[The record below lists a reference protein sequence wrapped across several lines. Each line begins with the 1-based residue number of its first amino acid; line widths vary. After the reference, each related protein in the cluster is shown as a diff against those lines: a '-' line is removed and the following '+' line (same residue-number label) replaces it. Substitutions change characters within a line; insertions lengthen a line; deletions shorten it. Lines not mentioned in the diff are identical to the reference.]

1 MGRGGGGGAPG
12 AGQWDEAAG
21 PPRFESGGVEG
32 GAGGGWVP
40 GVFRRRRRPG
50 MAERLVRER
59 GERGPCGGGP
69 WARWLEGGA
78 SGAVSRGWDAVFS
91 SARCQGA
98 GGPVALRFRPTRAVW
113 LWERSAIPQRQ
124 RPRSPRAARSAACAR
139 R

>member
-40 GVFRRRRRPG
+40 GVFRRRRPG

-59 GERGPCGGGP
+59 GSEGRAVAAPGRVGWRGGP
-69 WARWLEGGA
+69 AGPSL
-78 SGAVSRGWDAVFS
+78 
-91 SARCQGA
+91 GA
-98 GGPVALRFRPTRAVW
+98 GMRSSSQRAVMG
-113 LWERSAIPQRQ
+113 
-124 RPRSPRAARSAACAR
+124 RAGL
-139 R
+139 

>member
-40 GVFRRRRRPG
+40 GVFRRRRPG

-59 GERGPCGGGP
+59 GSEGRAVAAPGRVGWRGGP
-69 WARWLEGGA
+69 AGPSL
-78 SGAVSRGWDAVFS
+78 
-91 SARCQGA
+91 GA
-98 GGPVALRFRPTRAVW
+98 GMRSSPQRAV
-113 LWERSAIPQRQ
+113 RG
-124 RPRSPRAARSAACAR
+124 RAGP
-139 R
+139 

>member
-12 AGQWDEAAG
+12 AGQWDEAAE

-40 GVFRRRRRPG
+40 GVFRRRRRRPG

-78 SGAVSRGWDAVFS
+78 AGPSL
-91 SARCQGA
+91 GA
-98 GGPVALRFRPTRAVW
+98 GMRSSSQRAV
-113 LWERSAIPQRQ
+113 RG
-124 RPRSPRAARSAACAR
+124 RAGP
-139 R
+139 

>member
-40 GVFRRRRRPG
+40 GVFRRRRPG

-69 WARWLEGGA
+69 WARWLEGGG

>member
-59 GERGPCGGGP
+59 GSEGRAVAAPGRVGWRGGP
-69 WARWLEGGA
+69 AGPSL
-78 SGAVSRGWDAVFS
+78 
-91 SARCQGA
+91 GA
-98 GGPVALRFRPTRAVW
+98 GMRSSSQRAVMG
-113 LWERSAIPQRQ
+113 
-124 RPRSPRAARSAACAR
+124 RAGL
-139 R
+139 